1 MDNNKL
7 FFEFLRKNNLL
18 EKYQRILEVLNK
30 PSDSIARYSAEN
42 IYLLDNLVSQ
52 KDLANFGI
60 KGEMGTLTKDGIVLP
75 KQILTTYKIKERQVP
90 KVTDFDLIMGN
101 GISNTSFIASNF
113 PQDKLFG
120 FCTDTTDPSLHLR
133 MTRASFLLDEYNQ
146 SKNPGYDLVATEEK
160 GKVYCLIKKT
170 E

>member
-52 KDLANFGI
+52 KELASFGI

-75 KQILTTYKIKERQVP
+75 KQIPTTYKIKERQVP

-101 GISNTSFIASNF
+101 GISNTSFVASNF

-120 FCTDTTDPSLHLR
+120 FCTDTTDFSLHLR
-133 MTRASFLLDEYNQ
+133 MARASFLLDEYNQ
-146 SKNPGYDLVATEEK
+146 SKNPGYDLVTKEEK

>member
-1 MDNNKL
+1 
-7 FFEFLRKNNLL
+7 
-18 EKYQRILEVLNK
+18 
-30 PSDSIARYSAEN
+30 
-42 IYLLDNLVSQ
+42 
-52 KDLANFGI
+52 
-60 KGEMGTLTKDGIVLP
+60 MGTLTKDGIVLP
-75 KQILTTYKIKERQVP
+75 KQILTTYKIRERQVP

-101 GISNTSFIASNF
+101 GISNTSFVASNF

-146 SKNPGYDLVATEEK
+146 SKNSGYDLVATEEK

>member
-42 IYLLDNLVSQ
+42 IYLLDNLVRQ
-52 KDLANFGI
+52 KDLASFGI
-60 KGEMGTLTKDGIVLP
+60 KGEMGTLTKDGIILP
-75 KQILTTYKIKERQVP
+75 KQTLVAYKKQRREIPEI
-90 KVTDFDLIMGN
+90 TEFDLIMGN

-160 GKVYCLIKKT
+160 GKVYCLVKKT
-170 E
+170 K

>member
-7 FFEFLRKNNLL
+7 FIEFLIKNNLL
-18 EKYQRILEVLNK
+18 EEYQRILEVLNE
-30 PSDSIARYSAEN
+30 PSNSVARYIDED
-42 IYLLDNLVSQ
+42 IYLLNNLVRQ
-52 KDLANFGI
+52 KDLASFGI
-60 KGEMGTLTKDGIVLP
+60 KGEMGMLTENGIVLP
-75 KQILTTYKIKERQVP
+75 KQILVAYKKERREIP

-133 MTRASFLLDEYNQ
+133 MTRAGFLIDEYNQ
-146 SKNPGYDLVATEEK
+146 SKNPGYTLITKEEK
-160 GKVYCLIKKT
+160 GKVYCLVKKIK
-170 E
+170 

>member
-52 KDLANFGI
+52 KELANFGI
-60 KGEMGTLTKDGIVLP
+60 KGEMGTLTKDGIILP
-75 KQILTTYKIKERQVP
+75 KQTLVAYKKQRREIPEI
-90 KVTDFDLIMGN
+90 TDFDLIMGN
-101 GISNTSFIASNF
+101 GISNTSFVASNF

-120 FCTDTTDPSLHLR
+120 FCTDTTDSSLHLR
-133 MTRASFLLDEYNQ
+133 MARASFLLDEYNQ
-146 SKNPGYDLVATEEK
+146 SKNSGYDLVTKEEK